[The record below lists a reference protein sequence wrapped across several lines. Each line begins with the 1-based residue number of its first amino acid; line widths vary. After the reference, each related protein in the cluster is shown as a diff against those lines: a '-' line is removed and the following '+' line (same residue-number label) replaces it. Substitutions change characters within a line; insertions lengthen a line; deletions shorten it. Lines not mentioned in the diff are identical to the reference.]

1 MSTSISF
8 LPRERL
14 QVLIDALRARGF
26 RCIGPQVR
34 DAAIV
39 YADLD
44 SAAQLPAGVRV
55 EQAPGTYRLTSD
67 RFARQFAWANGPQ
80 AFKPLLFAPREKLWR
95 AHRGVNGSLE
105 FQEQI
110 EEPAPVAIIGARACD
125 LAALAL
131 HDSHFLDQEPSDPWY
146 AARRRN
152 LFVVAVECSHP
163 AATCFCA
170 STGDGPQVRQGS
182 DITLIELDE
191 GFVAWHGSERGQE
204 VLAGID
210 CGTATAEQANAAH
223 AQTEAAARVQT
234 RGLPSRNL
242 RDALLRR
249 LDHQRWEEV
258 ASRCLSCGN
267 CTSVCPTCFCHAQ
280 REVPR
285 LDGEVSE
292 HVREWDSCFTL
303 GHGYLH
309 GFAVRPDTRTR
320 YRQWLVHKLGTWH
333 DQYGRSGCVGC
344 GRCIAW
350 CPVGIDITQE
360 AAALMEGP

>member
-1 MSTSISF
+1 MENFF

-26 RCIGPQVR
+26 RCFGPQVR

-55 EQAPGTYRLTSD
+55 EQAPGTYRMTSGA
-67 RFARQFAWANGPQ
+67 FARQFAWANGPQ
-80 AFKPLLFAPREKLWR
+80 ALKPLLFAPRETLWR
-95 AHRGVNGSLE
+95 ARRGANGGIE

-131 HDSHFLDQEPSDPWY
+131 QDAHFLEQEQIDAWY

-170 STGDGPQVRQGS
+170 STGDGPQVKQGS

-191 GFVAWHGSERGQE
+191 GFVAWHDSERGRD
-204 VLAGID
+204 VLAVLDLGA
-210 CGTATAEQANAAH
+210 ATAEQAEAAH
-223 AQTEAAARVQT
+223 AQTDAAASAQT

-242 RDALLRR
+242 RNALLAR
-249 LDHQRWEEV
+249 LDHPRW
-258 ASRCLSCGN
+258 
-267 CTSVCPTCFCHAQ
+267 T
-280 REVPR
+280 PR
-285 LDGEVSE
+285 VLAAGKV
-292 HVREWDSCFTL
+292 
-303 GHGYLH
+303 
-309 GFAVRPDTRTR
+309 FAVA
-320 YRQWLVHKLGTWH
+320 
-333 DQYGRSGCVGC
+333 
-344 GRCIAW
+344 IAGGFI
-350 CPVGIDITQE
+350 VI
-360 AAALMEGP
+360 ALWAHFAGARL